1 MMRIASAWSVALS
14 GLEGAV
20 VQVEVA
26 TGPGLPRITL
36 VGLPD
41 SALYQARERVRAA
54 ISGSGYAF
62 PPQILTINLAPAS
75 LPKTGSHYDLAI
87 AAAILAAMEE
97 VPADMV
103 ESTMFFGELGLD
115 GKVRKVRGILP
126 AMLAASRA
134 GYERVFVPKG
144 QAREAALV
152 PGLTVWAV
160 GDLHEV
166 VDLLHGRP
174 AHPSLDEPE
183 NNVQE
188 IREPADFAD
197 VQGHSDGKWAME
209 VAAAGRHHVYL
220 HGAPGVGKTMLASR
234 LPSILPDLVHEDA
247 IEVSA
252 LHSLAG
258 QELESGLV
266 VRPPYSDPHHSS
278 TMAALVGGG
287 GREIR
292 PGSISLAHRGVLF
305 LDEAPEFGSR
315 TLDALRTPMEN
326 GWVTIGR
333 VSQQVRYPARFQLVL
348 ASNPCPCGMAGVVG
362 KQCTCP
368 AMTVRRYQE
377 RLSGPILD
385 RIDIRHHMLPL
396 TRAFLADSDVVPEKS
411 AQVLAR
417 VIEARGR
424 QRNRL
429 RDTPWR
435 TNGEVPGSYIRKK
448 LPLPEDLGPLE
459 RGLSK
464 GTLSARGVDRVLRLA
479 WTLAD
484 LDGEDRIGT
493 SNLRVA
499 MLMRQ
504 GELARVA

>member
-1 MMRIASAWSVALS
+1 MRIACAWSVALS

-20 VQVEVA
+20 VQVEAA
-26 TGPGLPRITL
+26 TGQGLPKITM

-54 ISGSGYAF
+54 ISGGGYTF
-62 PPQILTINLAPAS
+62 PPQILTINLAPAD
-75 LPKTGSHYDLAI
+75 LPKNGSHYDLAI

-97 VPADMV
+97 VPADTV
-103 ESTMFFGELGLD
+103 ASTMFFGELSLD
-115 GKVRKVRGILP
+115 GTVRKVRGILP

-134 GYERVFVPKG
+134 GFTRVIVPQG

-152 PGLTVWAV
+152 PGLTIWPVS
-160 GDLHEV
+160 DLHNM
-166 VDLLHGRP
+166 VDVMHGRP
-174 AHPSLDEPE
+174 IVLVPE
-183 NNVQE
+183 AMAEEAGEAPRQL
-188 IREPADFAD
+188 PDFSD

-209 VAAAGRHHVYL
+209 VAAAGRHHVFL

-234 LPSILPDLVHEDA
+234 LPTILPDLGHEDA

-258 QELESGLV
+258 HQLESGLV

-287 GREIR
+287 GRDIH

-326 GWVTIGR
+326 GWVSIGR

-348 ASNPCPCGMAGVVG
+348 AANPCPCGMAGVAG
-362 KQCTCP
+362 KECTCA
-368 AMTVRRYQE
+368 AMTVRRYRD

-396 TRAFLADSDVVPEKS
+396 TRAFLADSDISPETS
-411 AQVLAR
+411 AAVLAR
-417 VIEARGR
+417 VIGARDR
-424 QRNRL
+424 QYRRL
-429 RDTPWR
+429 LDTPWR
-435 TNGEVPGSYIRKK
+435 TNGEVPGSYLRKH

-459 RGLSK
+459 RGLSRA
-464 GTLSARGVDRVLRLA
+464 TLSSRGVDRVLRLA

-484 LDGEDRIGT
+484 LDGQDRIA
-493 SNLRVA
+493 SHNLRVA

>member
-1 MMRIASAWSVALS
+1 MRIASAWSVALS
-14 GLEGAV
+14 GLEGTA
-20 VQVEVA
+20 VQVEA
-26 TGPGLPRITL
+26 AAGLGLPKITL

-41 SALYQARERVRAA
+41 SALSQARERVRAA
-54 ISGSGYAF
+54 ISVAGYEF
-62 PPQILTINLAPAS
+62 PKGILTINLAPAN

-87 AAAILAAMEE
+87 AAAILAAMQE
-97 VPADMV
+97 VPAEAVM
-103 ESTMFFGELGLD
+103 STMFFGELGLD
-115 GKVRKVRGILP
+115 GKVRRVRGILP
-126 AMLAASRA
+126 AMLAASKAGFERA
-134 GYERVFVPKG
+134 IVPHG

-152 PGLTVWAV
+152 PGLTIWPVAHLRDMV
-160 GDLHEV
+160 EV
-166 VDLLHGRP
+166 MNGRP
-174 AHPSLDEPE
+174 IVLSPESVEPDEEE
-183 NNVQE
+183 NRQ
-188 IREPADFAD
+188 PPDFAD

-209 VAAAGRHHVYL
+209 VAAAGRHHVFL

-234 LPSILPDLVHEDA
+234 LPSILPDLGHEDA

-258 QELESGLV
+258 RELESGLV

-287 GREIR
+287 GRDIR

-315 TLDALRTPMEN
+315 TLDALRTPLEN

-333 VSQQVRYPARFQLVL
+333 VNQQVRYPARFQLVL
-348 ASNPCPCGMAGVVG
+348 AANPCPCGMAGVVG
-362 KQCTCP
+362 KECTCP
-368 AMTVRRYQE
+368 AMSVRRYRE

-396 TRAFLADSDVVPEKS
+396 TRAFLADSDVVPEGS
-411 AQVLAR
+411 GQVLHR
-417 VIEARGR
+417 VGEARGR
-424 QRNRL
+424 QRHRL

-435 TNGEVPGSYIRKK
+435 TNGEVPGAYLRKH
-448 LPLPEDLGPLE
+448 LRLPEDLGPLE

-464 GTLSARGVDRVLRLA
+464 GTLSARGVDKVLRLA

-484 LDGEDRIGT
+484 LEGDDRIGIGH
-493 SNLRVA
+493 LRVA

>member
-1 MMRIASAWSVALS
+1 MKIASAWSVALS
-14 GLEGAV
+14 GLEGAP
-20 VQVEVA
+20 VQVEAAV
-26 TGPGLPRITL
+26 GSGLPKITL

-54 ISGSGYAF
+54 ISGAGYEF
-62 PPQILTINLAPAS
+62 PKGILTINLAPAN
-75 LPKTGSHYDLAI
+75 LPKNGSHYDLAI
-87 AAAILAAMEE
+87 AAAVLAATEE
-97 VPADMV
+97 VPAEAVM
-103 ESTMFFGELGLD
+103 STMFFGELGLD
-115 GKVRKVRGILP
+115 GKVRRVRGILP
-126 AMLAASRA
+126 AMLAASKA
-134 GYERVFVPKG
+134 GFERVVVPQG

-152 PGLTVWAV
+152 PGLTIWPIAH
-160 GDLHEV
+160 LHNL
-166 VDLLHGRP
+166 VDVMHGRP
-174 AHPSLDEPE
+174 IVLSPETIEAAVDE
-183 NNVQE
+183 V
-188 IREPADFAD
+188 REPPDFAD

-234 LPSILPDLVHEDA
+234 LPSILPDLGHEDA

-315 TLDALRTPMEN
+315 TLDALRTPLEN

-348 ASNPCPCGMAGVVG
+348 AANPCPCGMSGVVG
-362 KQCTCP
+362 KECTCA
-368 AMTVRRYQE
+368 AMSVRRYRE

-396 TRAFLADSDVVPEKS
+396 TRAFLTDSDVAPEKS
-411 AQVLAR
+411 VQVLAR

-424 QRNRL
+424 QRHRL
-429 RDTPWR
+429 RETPWR
-435 TNGEVPGSYIRKK
+435 TNGEVPGSYMRKR
-448 LPLPEDLGPLE
+448 LPLPDDLGPLE

-484 LDGEDRIGT
+484 LDGEDRISV

>member
-1 MMRIASAWSVALS
+1 MRIASSWSVALS
-14 GLEGAV
+14 GLDGAV

-26 TGPGLPRITL
+26 TGQGLPKITL

-54 ISGSGYAF
+54 ISGAGYAF
-62 PPQILTINLAPAS
+62 PPQILTINLAPAN
-75 LPKTGSHYDLAI
+75 LPKNGSHYDLAI

-97 VPADMV
+97 VPAEV
-103 ESTMFFGELGLD
+103 VNATMFFGELGLD
-115 GKVRKVRGILP
+115 GTVRKVRGILP

-134 GYERVFVPKG
+134 GYERVIVPHG
-144 QAREAALV
+144 QAQEAALV
-152 PGLTVWAV
+152 PGLSVWAV
-160 GDLHEV
+160 RDLHEA
-166 VDLLHGRP
+166 VDVLHGRP
-174 AHPSLDEPE
+174 VLPGREEPE
-183 NNVQE
+183 HTAEDVGE
-188 IREPADFAD
+188 YADFAD

-234 LPSILPDLVHEDA
+234 LPSILPDLEHEDA

-258 QELESGLV
+258 HELESGLV

-348 ASNPCPCGMAGVVG
+348 AANPCPCGMFGVAGKV
-362 KQCTCP
+362 CSCP
-368 AMTVRRYQE
+368 AMSVRRYRE

-385 RIDIRHHMLPL
+385 RVDIRHHMLPL
-396 TRAFLADSDVVPEKS
+396 TRAFLLDADVAPERS

-424 QRNRL
+424 QMSRL

-435 TNGEVPGSYIRKK
+435 TNGEVPGSYMRRG

-459 RGLSK
+459 RGLSM

-484 LDGEDRIGT
+484 LEGDDRISKG
-493 SNLRVA
+493 SLRVA

-504 GELARVA
+504 GELGRVA

>member
-1 MMRIASAWSVALS
+1 MKIASAWSVALS
-14 GLEGAV
+14 GLDGAP
-20 VQVEVA
+20 VQVEAAV
-26 TGPGLPRITL
+26 GLGLPKITL

-54 ISGSGYAF
+54 ISGAGYEF
-62 PPQILTINLAPAS
+62 PKGILTINLAPAN
-75 LPKTGSHYDLAI
+75 LPKNGSHYDLAI
-87 AAAILAAMEE
+87 AAAVMAATED
-97 VPADMV
+97 VPADAVM
-103 ESTMFFGELGLD
+103 STMFFGELGLD
-115 GKVRKVRGILP
+115 GRVRRVRGILP

-134 GYERVFVPKG
+134 GFTRVVVPQG
-144 QAREAALV
+144 QSREAALV
-152 PGLTVWAV
+152 PGLTIWPIAN
-160 GDLHEV
+160 LHHL
-166 VDLLHGRP
+166 VDVMRGQPVTL
-174 AHPSLDEPE
+174 SPE
-183 NNVQE
+183 MIE
-188 IREPADFAD
+188 EGAEDTREPADFAD

-234 LPSILPDLVHEDA
+234 LPSILPDLGHEDA

-348 ASNPCPCGMAGVVG
+348 AANPCPCGMSGVVG
-362 KQCTCP
+362 KECSCA
-368 AMTVRRYQE
+368 AMAVRRYRE

-396 TRAFLADSDVVPEKS
+396 TRAFLADSDVPPERS
-411 AQVLAR
+411 AAVLAR

-424 QRNRL
+424 QCNRL

-435 TNGEVPGSYIRKK
+435 TNGEVPGSFLRKK
-448 LPLPEDLGPLE
+448 LPLPDDLGPLE

>member
-1 MMRIASAWSVALS
+1 MRIATAWSVALS

-26 TGPGLPRITL
+26 TGQGLPKITL

-54 ISGSGYAF
+54 ICGCGYAF
-62 PPQILTINLAPAS
+62 PAQILTINLAPAS
-75 LPKTGSHYDLAI
+75 LPKNGSHYDLAI

-103 ESTMFFGELGLD
+103 GTSMFFGELGLD

-134 GYERVFVPKG
+134 GYERVFVPRG

-160 GDLHEV
+160 DDLHEV
-166 VDLLHGRP
+166 VNLLHGRP
-174 AHPSLDEPE
+174 VHPSPDEPQNSVPE
-183 NNVQE
+183 V
-188 IREPADFAD
+188 REPADFAD
-197 VQGHSDGKWAME
+197 VQGHGDGKWAME

-234 LPSILPDLVHEDA
+234 LPSILPDLGHEDA

-266 VRPPYSDPHHSS
+266 VRPPYSDPHHTS

-348 ASNPCPCGMAGVVG
+348 AANPCPCGMAGVVG
-362 KQCTCP
+362 KECTCA
-368 AMTVRRYQE
+368 AMAVRRYRE

-385 RIDIRHHMLPL
+385 RVDIRHHMLPL
-396 TRAFLADSDVVPEKS
+396 TRAFLAESDTAPEKS
-411 AQVLAR
+411 EDVLAR

-424 QRNRL
+424 QRRRL

-435 TNGEVPGSYIRKK
+435 TNGEVPGSYMRKK

-459 RGLSK
+459 RGLSR

-484 LDGEDRIGT
+484 LDGEDRIST

>member
-1 MMRIASAWSVALS
+1 MV
-14 GLEGAV
+14 E
-20 VQVEVA
+20 VEVA

-54 ISGSGYAF
+54 ICGAGYTF
-62 PPQILTINLAPAS
+62 PPQILTINLAPAN
-75 LPKTGSHYDLAI
+75 LPKNGSHYDLAI

-97 VPADMV
+97 VPTDAV
-103 ESTMFFGELGLD
+103 GATMFFGELGLD

-134 GYERVFVPKG
+134 GYERVVVPAG

-152 PGLTVWAV
+152 PGLTIWSVS
-160 GDLHEV
+160 DLDDV
-166 VDLLHGRP
+166 VSVLRG
-174 AHPSLDEPE
+174 EPVLAPPE
-183 NNVQE
+183 E
-188 IREPADFAD
+188 RDTTSREPKEPADFAD

-234 LPSILPDLVHEDA
+234 LPSILPDLGHEDA

-287 GREIR
+287 GRDIR

-348 ASNPCPCGMAGVVG
+348 AANPCPCGMSGVVG
-362 KQCTCP
+362 KECTCP
-368 AMTVRRYQE
+368 AMVVRRYRE

-385 RIDIRHHMLPL
+385 RVDIRHHMLPL

-417 VIEARGR
+417 VVEARSR
-424 QRNRL
+424 QRRRL

-435 TNGEVPGSYIRKK
+435 TNGEVPGSFLRKK

>member
-1 MMRIASAWSVALS
+1 MRIATAWSVALS
-14 GLEGAV
+14 GLDGAV

-26 TGPGLPRITL
+26 TGPGLPKITL

-54 ISGSGYAF
+54 IGGCGYAF
-62 PPQILTINLAPAS
+62 PQQILTINLAPAS

-87 AAAILAAMEE
+87 AAAILAAMED

-103 ESTMFFGELGLD
+103 ASTMFFGELGLD
-115 GKVRKVRGILP
+115 GSVRKVRGILP

-144 QAREAALV
+144 QAREASLV

-174 AHPSLDEPE
+174 VHPCLDEVE
-183 NNVQE
+183 TSVDQV
-188 IREPADFAD
+188 REPADFAD

-234 LPSILPDLVHEDA
+234 LPSILPDLGHEDA

-258 QELESGLV
+258 QDLESGLV

-362 KQCTCP
+362 KQCTC
-368 AMTVRRYQE
+368 AAVTVRRYQE

-396 TRAFLADSDVVPEKS
+396 TRAFLTDSDIQPERS
-411 AQVLAR
+411 VDVLAR
-417 VIEARGR
+417 VLEARGR
-424 QRNRL
+424 QRHRL

-435 TNGEVPGSYIRKK
+435 TNGEVPGSFMRKK

>member
-1 MMRIASAWSVALS
+1 MRIATAWSVALS

-26 TGPGLPRITL
+26 TGPGLPKITL

-54 ISGSGYAF
+54 ISGAGYAF

-75 LPKTGSHYDLAI
+75 LPKNGSHYDLAI

-103 ESTMFFGELGLD
+103 NSTMFFGELGLD

-166 VDLLHGRP
+166 VNLLHGRP
-174 AHPSLDEPE
+174 VHPSQEESEITVDE
-183 NNVQE
+183 V
-188 IREPADFAD
+188 REPADFAD

-234 LPSILPDLVHEDA
+234 LPSILPDLGHEDA

-305 LDEAPEFGSR
+305 LDESR
-315 TLDALRTPMEN
+315 N
-326 GWVTIGR
+326 W
-333 VSQQVRYPARFQLVL
+333 
-348 ASNPCPCGMAGVVG
+348 
-362 KQCTCP
+362 KCT
-368 AMTVRRYQE
+368 
-377 RLSGPILD
+377 S
-385 RIDIRHHMLPL
+385 
-396 TRAFLADSDVVPEKS
+396 F
-411 AQVLAR
+411 
-417 VIEARGR
+417 
-424 QRNRL
+424 
-429 RDTPWR
+429 
-435 TNGEVPGSYIRKK
+435 
-448 LPLPEDLGPLE
+448 
-459 RGLSK
+459 
-464 GTLSARGVDRVLRLA
+464 
-479 WTLAD
+479 
-484 LDGEDRIGT
+484 
-493 SNLRVA
+493 
-499 MLMRQ
+499 
-504 GELARVA
+504 

>member
-1 MMRIASAWSVALS
+1 MRIASAWSVALS

-26 TGPGLPRITL
+26 TGSGLPKITL

-41 SALYQARERVRAA
+41 SALSQARERVRAA
-54 ISGSGYAF
+54 ICGAGYTF
-62 PPQILTINLAPAS
+62 PPQILTINLAPAN
-75 LPKTGSHYDLAI
+75 LPKNGSHYDLAI

-97 VPADMV
+97 VPADRV
-103 ESTMFFGELGLD
+103 NATMFFGELGLD
-115 GKVRKVRGILP
+115 GRVRRVRGILP

-134 GYERVFVPKG
+134 GFERVIVPRG

-152 PGLTVWAV
+152 PGVTIWPV
-160 GDLHEV
+160 GHLHDV
-166 VDLLHGRP
+166 VNVLHGRP
-174 AHPSLDEPE
+174 VTLPPDEVPDAPDE
-183 NNVQE
+183 V
-188 IREPADFAD
+188 REPPDFAD

-234 LPSILPDLVHEDA
+234 LPSILPDLGHEDA

-258 QELESGLV
+258 RELESGLV

-287 GREIR
+287 AREIR

-348 ASNPCPCGMAGVVG
+348 AANPCPCGMSGVVG
-362 KQCTCP
+362 KECSCA
-368 AMTVRRYQE
+368 AMAVRRYRE

-396 TRAFLADSDVVPEKS
+396 TRAFLADSDIPPERS
-411 AQVLAR
+411 AAVLAR

-424 QRNRL
+424 QLNRL

-435 TNGEVPGSYIRKK
+435 TNGEVPGSYLRKK

-484 LDGEDRIGT
+484 LEGEDRIST
-493 SNLRVA
+493 ISLRVA

-504 GELARVA
+504 GELATVA

>member
-1 MMRIASAWSVALS
+1 MRIATAWSVALS

-26 TGPGLPRITL
+26 TGPGLPKITL

-97 VPADMV
+97 VPVDMV
-103 ESTMFFGELGLD
+103 DSTMFFGELGLD
-115 GKVRKVRGILP
+115 GTVRKVRGILP

-134 GYERVFVPKG
+134 GYDRVFVPKG

-160 GDLHEV
+160 GNLHEV

-174 AHPSLDEPE
+174 VHPSPEEPE
-183 NNVQE
+183 KSVNEV
-188 IREPADFAD
+188 REPADFAD

-234 LPSILPDLVHEDA
+234 LPSILPDLGHEDA

-305 LDEAPEFGSR
+305 LDESR
-315 TLDALRTPMEN
+315 N
-326 GWVTIGR
+326 W
-333 VSQQVRYPARFQLVL
+333 
-348 ASNPCPCGMAGVVG
+348 
-362 KQCTCP
+362 KCT
-368 AMTVRRYQE
+368 
-377 RLSGPILD
+377 S
-385 RIDIRHHMLPL
+385 
-396 TRAFLADSDVVPEKS
+396 F
-411 AQVLAR
+411 
-417 VIEARGR
+417 
-424 QRNRL
+424 
-429 RDTPWR
+429 
-435 TNGEVPGSYIRKK
+435 
-448 LPLPEDLGPLE
+448 
-459 RGLSK
+459 
-464 GTLSARGVDRVLRLA
+464 
-479 WTLAD
+479 
-484 LDGEDRIGT
+484 
-493 SNLRVA
+493 
-499 MLMRQ
+499 
-504 GELARVA
+504 

>member
-1 MMRIASAWSVALS
+1 MKIASSWSVALA

-20 VQVEVA
+20 VQVEA
-26 TGPGLPRITL
+26 AAGLGLPRIAL

-41 SALYQARERVRAA
+41 AALLQARDRVRAA
-54 ISGSGYAF
+54 ISGAGHEF
-62 PPQILTINLAPAS
+62 PKGILTINLSPAS
-75 LPKTGSHYDLAI
+75 LPKNGSHYDLAI
-87 AAAILAAMEE
+87 AAAILAASGIIPGE
-97 VPADMV
+97 AATT
-103 ESTMFFGELGLD
+103 TMFFGELGLD

-126 AMLAASRA
+126 AMLAASKA
-134 GYERVFVPKG
+134 GFTRVIVPHG

-152 PGLTVWAV
+152 PGLTIWPV
-160 GDLHEV
+160 GHLNDMVEV
-166 VDLLHGRP
+166 MHGRP
-174 AHPSLDEPE
+174 IVLSPE
-183 NNVQE
+183 NM
-188 IREPADFAD
+188 EPDSDDQGQRPDFSD

-209 VAAAGRHHVYL
+209 VAAAGRHHVFL

-234 LPSILPDLVHEDA
+234 LPSILPDLGHEDA

-258 QELESGLV
+258 RELESGLL

-278 TMAALVGGG
+278 TMASLVGGG
-287 GREIR
+287 GRDIR

-315 TLDALRTPMEN
+315 TLDALRTPLEN

-333 VSQQVRYPARFQLVL
+333 VNQVVRYPARFQLIL
-348 ASNPCPCGMAGVVG
+348 AANPCPCGMFGVVG
-362 KQCTCP
+362 KECTCP
-368 AMTVRRYQE
+368 AMVVRRYKE

-396 TRAFLADSDVVPEKS
+396 TRAFLGESDQQPENS
-411 AQVLAR
+411 SQVLQR

-424 QRNRL
+424 QRQRL
-429 RDTPWR
+429 RGTPWR
-435 TNGEVPGSYIRKK
+435 TNGEVPGSFLRKQ

-464 GTLSARGVDRVLRLA
+464 GILSARGVDKVLRLA

-484 LDGEDRIGT
+484 LEGDDRIASG
-493 SNLRVA
+493 SLRVA